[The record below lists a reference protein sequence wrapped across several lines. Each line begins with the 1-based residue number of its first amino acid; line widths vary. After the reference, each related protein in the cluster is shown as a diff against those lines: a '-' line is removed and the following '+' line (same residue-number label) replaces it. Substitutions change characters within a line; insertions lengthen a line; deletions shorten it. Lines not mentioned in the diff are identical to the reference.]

1 MSEEGTDEK
10 EGWEEEEGEEEE
22 EEENLPH
29 VHGNDMVVLAELA
42 QLVAPGKP
50 ELQHREVKWLRYS
63 DPPTLPNMDREVPLE
78 THEQTASEALTC
90 HRQKHSGT

>member
-1 MSEEGTDEK
+1 MSEEGTEEK
-10 EGWEEEEGEEEE
+10 EVWWEE

-29 VHGNDMVVLAELA
+29 VHGNDMVVLAELT

-50 ELQHREVKWLRYS
+50 ELQHREVKRLRYS
-63 DPPTLPNMDREVPLE
+63 APPTLPNMDREVPLE
-78 THEQTASEALTC
+78 THEQTASEASTC